1 MSEEK
6 KDKVKWR
13 LGKSGLMYF
22 CPNCEYAAHPRE
34 VEEWNFCP
42 RCGEQLGVEPVVE
55 PWMEAVSEI
64 REGDRL

>member
-22 CPNCEYAAHPRE
+22 CPNCGAKMGG
-34 VEEWNFCP
+34 
-42 RCGEQLGVEPVVE
+42 GE
-55 PWMEAVSEI
+55 
-64 REGDRL
+64 